1 MGNGDV
7 TRYELD
13 RRALLRLGAG
23 LAAPA
28 ILPRAALA
36 QGRLQASVPTLAP
49 ATVQLTE
56 RAVAHYENIL
66 ARGGWPQVPVVERL
80 QLGNRHQSVA
90 ALRTRLIVT
99 GDLDAASGVTDI
111 FDSYVEN
118 AVRHFQVRHGIPAD
132 GVVRE
137 QTFAALN
144 IPCELRVAQ
153 LQTNAVR
160 LRSLSGPLGER
171 YVLCNLPGA
180 QIEAI
185 ENGIAVSRHTAVV
198 GKPDRP
204 SPNIV
209 SKIVEINFNP
219 FWTVPV
225 SIVQRD
231 LIKKMQDEPD
241 YLEKNRIRIFD
252 MRGHELAPSQI
263 NWYSNEATAFM
274 FRQDP
279 GDQNSLGA
287 IRINFPSKEGVYMHD
302 TPLKN
307 LFGEDM
313 RFHSS
318 GCVRVE
324 NVRALVDWLL
334 RDTAGWARQ
343 QIDAVIRSGERK
355 DARLARTVPVY
366 WVYITAWA
374 ASDGAVQFREDIY
387 NHDGLGPFAPV
398 YTGSIAR

>member
-7 TRYELD
+7 TRHGID
-13 RRALLRLGAG
+13 RRGLLRLGAS

-28 ILPRAALA
+28 ILPRAAFA

-56 RAVAHYENIL
+56 RAVAHYESIL
-66 ARGGWPQVPVVERL
+66 ARGGWPQVPVVDRL
-80 QLGNRHQSVA
+80 QLGNRHASVS

-118 AVRHFQVRHGIPAD
+118 AVRHFQARHGLPAD

-287 IRINFPSKEGVYMHD
+287 IRINFSSKDGVYMHD

-324 NVRALVDWLL
+324 NIRGLVDWLL
-334 RDTAGWARQ
+334 RDTAGWARP
-343 QIDAVIRSGERK
+343 QIDAVIRSGERR
-355 DARLARTVPVY
+355 DARLTRPVPVY
-366 WVYITAWA
+366 WVYITAWGGP
-374 ASDGAVQFREDIY
+374 DGGVQFREDIY
-387 NHDGLGPFAPV
+387 NRDGLGPFAPA